1 MARKVA
7 LLVCAAWVLL
17 VCACGYRFQ
26 GAGKL
31 PGNIANVFIEGFENR
46 TGETGLETT
55 VTNAVIFEFTKRNKA
70 ALAQAAAGAD
80 AVMRG
85 AIHSLNLQTVSA
97 RKKDLAGER
106 RVTLSVDV
114 QLVQADGKVLWAA
127 KGVADNE
134 TFPVTDDK
142 LLNER
147 LQRQALATTAVRLAE
162 RVYNRL
168 TDDF

>member
-7 LLVCAAWVLL
+7 LLVCAAWVLI
-17 VCACGYRFQ
+17 ACGYRFQ

-31 PGNIANVFIEGFENR
+31 PEKVAHIFVESFENR

-55 VTNAVIFEFTKRNKA
+55 LTNAVIFEFTKRNKG
-70 ALAQAAAGAD
+70 ALAPAAAGAD

-85 AIHSLNLQTVSA
+85 VVRSLSLQTIST
-97 RKKDLAGER
+97 RKKDASGER

-114 QLVQADGKVLWAA
+114 QLVRPDGRVVWAA
-127 KGVADNE
+127 KGVTDNDTYE
-134 TFPVTDDK
+134 VTDDK

-147 LQRQALATTAVRLAE
+147 RQRQSLDTAAVRLAE
-162 RVYNRL
+162 RIYNRL